1 MLYFCVFLFIDWR
14 LFNNFFMLYIFFLRE
29 KVFIF
34 FINEISLF
42 WYLKVK
48 FMNLINIFLEKMI
61 Y

>member
-48 FMNLINIFLEKMI
+48 FMNLINNFLEKMI

>member
-1 MLYFCVFLFIDWR
+1 MLYFSVFLFIDWR

-34 FINEISLF
+34 FINKISLF

>member
-48 FMNLINIFLEKMI
+48 FMNLINILEKMI